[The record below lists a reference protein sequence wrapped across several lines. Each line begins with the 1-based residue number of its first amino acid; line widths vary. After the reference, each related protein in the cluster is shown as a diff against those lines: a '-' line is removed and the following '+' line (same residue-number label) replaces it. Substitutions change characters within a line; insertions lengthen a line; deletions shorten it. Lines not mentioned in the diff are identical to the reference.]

1 MATLDLDVFAWT
13 ERLIFDFL
21 KKATAPGAAH
31 FNPMDVIVSAS
42 ALKQSRIKGHGRFDM
57 KTYDCCCRL

>member
-31 FNPMDVIVSAS
+31 FNPMDVVSAS
-42 ALKQSRIKGHGRFDM
+42 ALKQSRVEGHGRFDV
-57 KTYDCCCRL
+57 KAYDCRCRL